1 MRFLHSAQAAI
12 SSTPQK
18 GNQKS
23 FAGWPRSAV
32 PFALLI
38 ALMGAAGGS
47 LQAQGQQQAQQPQDQ
62 QGPKAK
68 SQKEVDALQK
78 VQAAAKEQNYDAEIA
93 AINGVLENFADTE
106 YKPMLLNMA
115 MDAAQRKGDQAEV
128 QVYGERALEA
138 DPKNIQARV
147 LLGASIASHVREND
161 LDKEKNLKK
170 AEDYANKALE
180 MLKGSP
186 EPPPGFPADQW
197 PSFQKEL
204 TAQSYDTLGVV
215 EDLRKKYPDAIKQ
228 FQAALQA
235 QPDFAVS
242 MARLAKAYVGNKQ
255 YDEAISTADKVAAM
269 SDAPASVKQFA
280 AQQKSNATKLKG
292 TTPAPATPSSTPPA
306 GKIPPAT
313 PPPAK

>member
-1 MRFLHSAQAAI
+1 MRFLCSARA
-12 SSTPQK
+12 
-18 GNQKS
+18 
-23 FAGWPRSAV
+23 
-32 PFALLI
+32 ALLATTLI
-38 ALMGAAGGS
+38 GVGGIS
-47 LQAQGQQQAQQPQDQ
+47 LPAQQQQAQQAQGQ

-78 VQAAAKEQNYDAEIA
+78 VQAAAQAQDYDAEIK
-93 AINGVLENFADTE
+93 AIDNVLENFADTE

-115 MDAAQRKGDQAEV
+115 MDAAQRKGDQAAT

-138 DPKNIQARV
+138 SPDNIQARV

-161 LDKEKNLKK
+161 LDKETNLKK
-170 AEDYANKALE
+170 AEDYANKALA
-180 MLKGSP
+180 MLKNSP
-186 EPPPGFPADQW
+186 PAPAGFPADQW

-215 EDLRKKYPDAIKQ
+215 ADLRKDYPEAIKQ

-235 QPDFAVS
+235 QPTFSVS

-255 YDEAISTADKVAAM
+255 YDEAIATADKVAAM

-280 AQQKSNATKLKG
+280 AQQKENATKLKG
-292 TTPAPATPSSTPPA
+292 TAPAAAATPAQPANKPKP
-306 GKIPPAT
+306 
-313 PPPAK
+313 